1 MALSDS
7 FFFKRVIVS
16 TQNKEIK
23 FRAWFPEA
31 KRMIR
36 FGGTFGMNAEYNRL
50 CFDIFTDD
58 CTQLYQHL
66 AGESYIPSGKF
77 ELMQFTGLHDKNS
90 VEIYEGD
97 IVRIAVFSGTNLL
110 KVIFARGGFMPVAWH
125 IKDDEYA
132 AIDNG
137 FSLGLTP
144 DNSLLRVCEVIGNI
158 YENPEL
164 LK

>member
-16 TQNKEIK
+16 TQNREIK

-77 ELMQFTGLHDKNS
+77 ELMQFTGLHDKNG
-90 VEIYEGD
+90 VETYEGD
-97 IVRIAVFSGTNLL
+97 IVKTQYEGTHT
-110 KVIFARGGFMPVAWH
+110 IEWDDDFALEDGTSDWIIGFRFP
-125 IKDDEYA
+125 DYA
-132 AIDNG
+132 D
-137 FSLGLTP
+137 L
-144 DNSLLRVCEVIGNI
+144 EVIGNI
-158 YENPEL
+158 WENPEL